1 MDLFAEIDRNA
12 ERKMNRAQGLMML
25 KAFLP
30 LAGSAY
36 AGERNFDKGRGQH
49 LSVSRLSPFIRRR
62 LISETEI
69 LQAVQSR
76 HTFSASE
83 KFISE
88 IFWRTYFKGWLEM
101 RPSIW
106 SEWLAYVPSAYKD
119 ENYLKA
125 CQGKTEI
132 ACFNEWAEELRETG
146 YLHNH
151 ARMWF
156 ASIWIFTLKLPWQW
170 GAAFFLQW
178 LRDGDPASNTL
189 SWRWVAGLHSRGKH
203 YLAKADNI
211 KRFTNGRYAPFGV
224 LDEDALPIMASD
236 PPPAIE
242 PAWPSTLP
250 QEKYLLLLHAEDC
263 LAEELSLPVVPEAL
277 LVLPGSLGNMALGKN
292 HQLRDKSLDNLD
304 DEALADAGA
313 RAATHFNCPIHIIQG
328 PPEDSF
334 EGGIHQD
341 ISKKLIKFASQ
352 YQVGKMVS
360 SYLPVGP
367 TKQNMVQI
375 TKTIGEEGIECY
387 LLMRGY
393 DRVCWP
399 HAKRGFFPFKE
410 NIPNWLKN
418 LPRLYANKI

>member
-1 MDLFAEIDRNA
+1 MDLFAEIDSNA
-12 ERKMNRAQGLMML
+12 EQKMTRAQGLAML

-30 LAGSAY
+30 LVGGAY
-36 AGERNFDKGRGQH
+36 ARERNFDKGPGEH

-69 LQAVQSR
+69 LQAVGAR
-76 HTFSASE
+76 HAFSSSE

-106 SEWLAYVPSAYKD
+106 SEWLASAPHAF
-119 ENYLKA
+119 EEERYLKA
-125 CQGKTEI
+125 CQGKTDI

-203 YLAKADNI
+203 YLARADNI
-211 KRFTNGRYAPFGV
+211 ERFTNGRFAPYGA
-224 LDEDALPIMASD
+224 LDEGALPIVASD

-242 PAWPSTLP
+242 PAWPSLLP
-250 QEKYLLLLHAEDC
+250 KNKYLLLLHAEDC
-263 LAEELSLPVVPEAL
+263 LAEN
-277 LVLPGSLGNMALGKN
+277 LVLPASPEAIIVLPASLGNIALGK
-292 HQLRDKSLDNLD
+292 HHWLRDRSIDSLDE
-304 DEALADAGA
+304 EALADASM
-313 RAATHFNCPIHIIQG
+313 RAAGHFNCPTHVIEEQTADSVDGSENQG
-328 PPEDSF
+328 
-334 EGGIHQD
+334 IAR
-341 ISKKLIKFASQ
+341 KLIDFASQ
-352 YQVGKMVS
+352 YQLGDMTT

-367 TKQNMVQI
+367 TQQNIAQI
-375 TKTIGEEGIECY
+375 TKLLAAEGVHFHQ
-387 LLMRGY
+387 LVRGY

-410 NIPNWLKN
+410 NIPKWLKN
-418 LPRLYANKI
+418 LP

>member
-1 MDLFAEIDRNA
+1 MDLFAEIDSNA
-12 ERKMNRAQGLMML
+12 EQKMTRAQGLAML

-30 LAGSAY
+30 LAGRAY
-36 AGERNFDKGRGQH
+36 TGERNFDKGRGQH

-76 HTFSASE
+76 HAFSASE

-106 SEWLAYVPSAYKD
+106 SEWLASASSAYED
-119 ENYLKA
+119 ENYLRA

-211 KRFTNGRYAPFGV
+211 ERFTNGRFAPYGV
-224 LDEDALPIMASD
+224 LDEGALPIMASD
-236 PPPAIE
+236 PPPATE
-242 PAWPSTLP
+242 PAWPSAPP
-250 QEKYLLLLHAEDC
+250 QNKYLLLLHAEDC
-263 LAEELSLPVVPEAL
+263 LVEELSLPAAPEAV
-277 LVLPGSLGNMALGKN
+277 LVLPGSLGNMALGEP

-304 DEALADAGA
+304 DEALSDAGA
-313 RAATHFNCPIHIIQG
+313 RAAAHYNCPIHVVQG
-328 PPEDSF
+328 QAEDSF
-334 EGGIHQD
+334 AGGIHQD
-341 ISKKLIKFASQ
+341 IAKKLVEFASQ
-352 YQVGKMVS
+352 YQLSNMIS

-367 TKQNMVQI
+367 IQQNMAQI
-375 TKTIGEEGIECY
+375 TKSLGAEGIECHQ
-387 LLMRGY
+387 LVRGY
-393 DRVCWP
+393 DRICWP

-410 NIPNWLKN
+410 NIPKWLKT
-418 LPRLYANKI
+418 LR